1 MTFQNGRKNKMLHF
15 AAWEPETVKLHGPLG
30 SMLDRVVK
38 NRLVKIDY
46 GQLAAPFRLRN
57 ETDNKWCCEFRG
69 KVVQSDRSDNR
80 EKRHSLQI
88 NFSSF
93 FQKSA

>member
-1 MTFQNGRKNKMLHF
+1 MTFPNGNKMPHF
-15 AAWEPETVKLHGPLG
+15 AALEPETVKLHSPLG
-30 SMLDRVVK
+30 SMLDKVVK

-46 GQLAAPFRLRN
+46 GQLAAPFRLRD
-57 ETDNKWCCEFRG
+57 ETDNLWRCEFWG
-69 KVVQSDRSDNR
+69 KVIQSERSDNR

>member
-30 SMLDRVVK
+30 SMLDRVVE

-57 ETDNKWCCEFRG
+57 ETDNKWRCEFWG
-69 KVVQSDRSDNR
+69 KVVRSDRSDNR
-80 EKRHSLQI
+80 EKRHSLQR

>member
-1 MTFQNGRKNKMLHF
+1 MTFQNGRKNKMLHY
-15 AAWEPETVKLHGPLG
+15 AAWEPEKVKLHGPLG
-30 SMLDRVVK
+30 FMLERVVK

-57 ETDNKWCCEFRG
+57 ETDNKWRCEFWG

>member
-1 MTFQNGRKNKMLHF
+1 MPHF
-15 AAWEPETVKLHGPLG
+15 AALEPETVKLHSPLG
-30 SMLDRVVK
+30 SMLDKVVK
-38 NRLVKIDY
+38 NRLLKIDY

-57 ETDNKWCCEFRG
+57 ETDNLWRCEFWG
-69 KVVQSDRSDNR
+69 KVIQSDRSDNR

>member
-46 GQLAAPFRLRN
+46 GHWPRRFVCVMRRITNGTANSGGKWSGPTGLIIAKNGTPF
-57 ETDNKWCCEFRG
+57 K
-69 KVVQSDRSDNR
+69 
-80 EKRHSLQI
+80 
-88 NFSSF
+88 
-93 FQKSA
+93 